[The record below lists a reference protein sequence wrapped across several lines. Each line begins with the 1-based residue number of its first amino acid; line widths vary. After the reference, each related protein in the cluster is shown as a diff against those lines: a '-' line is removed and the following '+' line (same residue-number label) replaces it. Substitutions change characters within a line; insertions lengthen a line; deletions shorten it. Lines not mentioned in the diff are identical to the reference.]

1 MSLCDI
7 LRVKRSGSCGQV
19 KYSSSVHI
27 LRSPC
32 INEVELMSH
41 HYNKAYTFVYRIYL
55 PFQIANKKKFGIC
68 LDFSPLNSANS
79 GLFSEVTLRIGM
91 SRTAMNLQKQ
101 RSISQFPQ
109 NCFKCEKVLSFAMGN
124 ILPFVPVS
132 LYILVTW
139 FFGRSYQSQLSCL
152 FVFNNKFAYWLIS
165 FNVTWKRNFKK
176 YGSM

>member
-1 MSLCDI
+1 
-7 LRVKRSGSCGQV
+7 
-19 KYSSSVHI
+19 
-27 LRSPC
+27 
-32 INEVELMSH
+32 MSH
-41 HYNKAYTFVYRIYL
+41 HYNRAYTFVYRIYL
-55 PFQIANKKKFGIC
+55 PFQIANKKISIC

-101 RSISQFPQ
+101 SSISQFPQ

-152 FVFNNKFAYWLIS
+152 FVFNNKFAY
-165 FNVTWKRNFKK
+165 
-176 YGSM
+176 

>member
-1 MSLCDI
+1 MFT
-7 LRVKRSGSCGQV
+7 GS
-19 KYSSSVHI
+19 
-27 LRSPC
+27 
-32 INEVELMSH
+32 
-41 HYNKAYTFVYRIYL
+41 IYHFKL
-55 PFQIANKKKFGIC
+55 PIKKIIIC

-101 RSISQFPQ
+101 SSISQFPQ
-109 NCFKCEKVLSFAMGN
+109 NCFKCEKVSSFAMGN

-165 FNVTWKRNFKK
+165 FHVTWKRNLKNSSRCAFIIKINK
-176 YGSM
+176 HDSWLVTSYQKPNDQNM